1 MQIVIFVECQ
11 IYIWK
16 PDVILSHFKLSRCVF
31 FYCETEQNTSSNSPT
46 NTILLPSS
54 PPLWHP
60 QILIRAQNQKSP
72 LTFLFAWSNP
82 FQNGITSP
90 ISPKNHGPARFQGKG
105 LDAGQ
110 GLLSGDWAVVLPNQM
125 LLVTKQATPE
135 NFVQIGP
142 SVQKLFMV
150 FCSMDRETHKLH
162 TKWIT
167 PLPYTGTGRILF

>member
-1 MQIVIFVECQ
+1 M
-11 IYIWK
+11 K
-16 PDVILSHFKLSRCVF
+16 PNKIPPLIPPQTQ
-31 FYCETEQNTSSNSPT
+31 FYSPQA
-46 NTILLPSS
+46 

-90 ISPKNHGPARFQGKG
+90 ISPKNHGSARFQGKG

-167 PLPYTGTGRILF
+167 PLPYTATGRIFILKNGPIPATFV

>member
-82 FQNGITSP
+82 FQNGKTSP
-90 ISPKNHGPARFQGKG
+90 SSPKNHGPARFQGKG
-105 LDAGQ
+105 LGAGQ
-110 GLLSGDWAVVLPNQM
+110 GLLQWGLGSSTTQPK
-125 LLVTKQATPE
+125 VTCDQ
-135 NFVQIGP
+135 P
-142 SVQKLFMV
+142 SNPWK
-150 FCSMDRETHKLH
+150 FCSNWSICSKVIHGFL
-162 TKWIT
+162 
-167 PLPYTGTGRILF
+167 